1 MTKGAGCKILLSSA
15 GASER
20 VGSVVRAAHG
30 HGRWPW
36 PQHLTP
42 ALTVGVADALLKEVA
57 LEVALAVVEPA
68 PEGVALAVALPV
80 AEAVPVALPL
90 AVALLVADAEPLAV
104 ALAVAL
110 LVAAAL
116 ADTAAEALAREEGV
130 GARVGTPSP

>member
-20 VGSVVRAAHG
+20 VGCVVHAAHG

-80 AEAVPVALPL
+80 VEAVPVALPL
-90 AVALLVADAEPLAV
+90 AVALAG
-104 ALAVAL
+104 AL

-116 ADTAAEALAREEGV
+116 ADTAAEALARKEGV